1 MKCVCLKAN
10 KTIEAGL
17 VKQFVRPLIA
27 CFGKRNNYQLKIIKG
42 GMTDSKQKLR
52 GGQFAVWLSSE
63 YQSINFAL
71 TARLQ
76 GAVTPEQIRVA
87 LDKVQFRYP
96 PLSMR
101 LAQESNRCVYLVP
114 DARLKIPIRIVGR
127 QHSEQWLGE
136 VTTEL
141 GLAFDLVND
150 PPLRLVWLRGQRT
163 SEMIFVCPH
172 VLADGLSVVYLIRDF
187 LKFLDDPEADV
198 KPMPLTSPMSELLPD
213 FPGKRMIIRQ
223 SKLKA
228 AILRFLLILSPRQ
241 EIKGSTKTDYH
252 LLAWELTGKQTSA
265 LVARSRSEKTTV
277 HAALCTVFLR
287 AFGEFQGDGWKRKA
301 QSPISLRHRLTN
313 PVGEAFGL
321 FVNLMEFGV
330 NCSPQRDFWEVAREV
345 KEAITRRADDRYAF
359 RSLTEANVM
368 MDKLGSVVPAEFVA
382 RSVMTVSYDLSV
394 TNLGRLDIPT
404 QYGKLHLDGLYGP
417 SLGGDPDNIVL
428 GVITIGDRM
437 HFTLSFTDIKLSVS
451 EAEKIKEK
459 AMSSLED
466 AVNSS
471 Q

>member
-1 MKCVCLKAN
+1 
-10 KTIEAGL
+10 
-17 VKQFVRPLIA
+17 
-27 CFGKRNNYQLKIIKG
+27 
-42 GMTDSKQKLR
+42 
-52 GGQFAVWLSSE
+52 
-63 YQSINFAL
+63 
-71 TARLQ
+71 
-76 GAVTPEQIRVA
+76 
-87 LDKVQFRYP
+87 
-96 PLSMR
+96 
-101 LAQESNRCVYLVP
+101 
-114 DARLKIPIRIVGR
+114 
-127 QHSEQWLGE
+127 
-136 VTTEL
+136 
-141 GLAFDLVND
+141 
-150 PPLRLVWLRGQRT
+150 
-163 SEMIFVCPH
+163 
-172 VLADGLSVVYLIRDF
+172 LIRDF
-187 LKFLDDPEADV
+187 LKFLDDPDTDV
-198 KPMPLTSPMSELLPD
+198 EPMPLTSPMSELLPD
-213 FPGKRMIIRQ
+213 FPGKRMTIRQ

-228 AILRFLLILSPRQ
+228 AFLRLLLMLSPRQ
-241 EIKGSTKTDYH
+241 DIESSTKTDYH
-252 LLAWELTGKQTSA
+252 LLAWKITGRQTSA

-277 HAALCTVFLR
+277 HAALCTAFLR

-321 FVNLMEFGV
+321 FVNLMEFRV

-394 TNLGRLDIPT
+394 TNLGRPDIPT
-404 QYGKLHLDGLYGP
+404 QYGKLYLDGIYGP
-417 SLGGDPDNIVL
+417 SLGGNPDNIVL

-459 AMSSLED
+459 AMRSLED